1 MSALF
6 CCSQVGVDS
15 EGGIQYLIS
24 DAYDDTGSSFND
36 PVYLFF
42 AEAYSNVYTS
52 TDWGINFNVV
62 KTDKP
67 CTIWARAPGKM
78 FILE

>member
-1 MSALF
+1 M
-6 CCSQVGVDS
+6 DS

-24 DAYDDTGSSFND
+24 DAYDDTGSAFND
-36 PVYLFF
+36 PVYFLI

-62 KTDKP
+62 KTDKS